1 MTVVQKDESGEGGSV
16 APPSDLLGVPPID
29 LSDRADELQIERP
42 SLRDRIADRVL
53 SLFSWSLLG
62 TLAFAGALVLID
74 SLFIYSKVISHEQ
87 RLMSERIIMTFV
99 TATVVQ
105 VGAAVAAIVFAV
117 FKTDRV
123 NSTHS
128 GD

>member
-1 MTVVQKDESGEGGSV
+1 MTIPAKDSSSEGG
-16 APPSDLLGVPPID
+16 PIGLPSEPFSEPPIE
-29 LSDRADELQIERP
+29 LSDRAGELQLERP

-62 TLAFAGALVLID
+62 TLAFAGMLVLID
-74 SLFIYSKVISHEQ
+74 SLFIFCKVISHEQ

-117 FKTDRV
+117 FKSD
-123 NSTHS
+123 S
-128 GD
+128 